1 MSDWTLLGD
10 ERFPDLAVAVDGLWP
25 PAHEWTVRMRGR
37 FVVMRKFGLSHA
49 RRNAGWWRGR
59 KMSEGMRRHGL

>member
-1 MSDWTLLGD
+1 MSDWT
-10 ERFPDLAVAVDGLWP
+10 
-25 PAHEWTVRMRGR
+25 WTGTFHRCPGW

-59 KMSEGMRRHGL
+59 KVSEGMRRRGL